1 MFSAALPIEKYTSD
15 LSNVDISLI
24 QKDVDRAAKDLELHP
39 TRRKEIFNLL
49 ALTCNDKALIDPQ
62 WALLAGRLLMEVIH
76 AEIPST
82 FGEATEK
89 MEPILNPD
97 YFQFVMKNKASLEA
111 ILIPENDFT
120 FDCFAVATLRKSYL
134 AHLKVDDQS
143 LLMECPQYMYLRVAT
158 YLHYPDLNEIRRT
171 YISLS
176 NGYYSQATPTL
187 FNSGMLRPQLS
198 SCFLSSVSDDMR
210 GITKAWHDQAV
221 ISKNSGGLG
230 CDYSNIRHSE
240 IGQHGFSRGLTP
252 WLKISNEIL
261 KTVDQCFGPD
271 TIVYSSKGPK
281 RIKDILPGDKLVRE
295 NGSFGRV
302 AKLLEYPVSEDVTLH
317 SFKTQHAMEP
327 VVVANCHPMLAF
339 KYPSGSGSYK
349 IIRERLDQ
357 GKIVPEYIDVGDL
370 DKDYFVAIP
379 IPVYERDL
387 PCISLEDCRM
397 YGILL
402 GDGYINKKRNEYK
415 VYLNDKSKKET
426 CEFVEEYLQNRN
438 IQFWVYKDK
447 GCKSY
452 GWAPSPKTFPFTRKM
467 LYTNNG
473 DKRICSTML
482 NLPVEKCLQ
491 IFKGVME
498 TDGCYRTGGEIQI
511 EQSSRHLADGIRF
524 ILLKAGIPTSGNV
537 RDRVGNISI
546 LKRGDQITTQKVTY
560 NLRIPKTD
568 VICDLLDRDDPS
580 AKLSYFVYDNK
591 IWSRVTTNKILKRSD
606 DTPVHIYDIEMENP
620 EGVEENANYLT
631 SVGLAHNGGKRKGSG
646 TIYVRDW
653 HVDVYEFIELRD
665 EGPEDM
671 RAKDLFLALMV
682 SDLFMKRV
690 RDDAK
695 WSLFCP
701 NKAKG
706 LTEVWGDKFEQ
717 LYLKYEADNVAT
729 RTVNARDLW
738 SHILNMQIKKGM
750 PFILYMD
757 ACNSKSNQ
765 QHTGMVRCSNLCV
778 AGNTQILTKEGYFPI
793 RKLEGEKVKVWNGEE
808 WSKVRVKKT
817 GTNKDLI
824 KVYLSDGSELECTPE
839 HKFYV
844 QKTYHGSSTEV
855 PAGDLQVDDKLI
867 KWDAP
872 IFEIETDQKFP
883 YPYTHGFYCGDGTDQ
898 VRNGKRMPRLTL
910 YGEKIALK
918 THLDYTSKGNVLDQE
933 HSSHQKLNL
942 GLSPKLKPK
951 YTVPLNYSIKT
962 RLQWFAGLCD
972 ADGTIA
978 RNGTNESLQ
987 VGSIDKKFL
996 LKVKLM
1002 LTTLGVHSKVTLCH
1016 PAKKRLMPDGKGGQ
1030 KEFDCQP
1037 FYRLIVSSYYLQRL
1051 LEQGLEFHRLKVEVR
1066 EPQRAADT
1074 FVKVVKIE
1082 DASQGVDTFCFT
1094 EPKRHMGVFNGI
1106 LTGQCT
1112 EIALNTGP
1120 DNLGNEEIASC
1131 TLSSVAI
1138 AKCVKYGADNKP
1150 YFDFDMLERLTAEVV
1165 RNLNMVIDRNYYP
1178 EDIPEIRYSN
1188 MRHRPLGIG
1197 VQGYADAVALLDMT
1211 WVQANPD
1218 FDPEKDQPE
1227 SKYVLSTTLKEFN
1240 AQVFETMY
1248 YAAIR
1253 ESIELAKVF
1262 GSYKTFTGSPASKG
1276 KFQFDMWGWSP
1287 GATSR
1292 YGTDKWQSLR
1302 DAMKRFGL
1310 RNSTLLS
1317 IMPTASS
1324 AHILGN
1330 QEACE
1335 PFTELIFA
1343 RTVLSGQF
1351 MLINKHIVRD
1361 LKEIGMWTDETIKT
1375 IINTRSLDGLTTLD
1389 PVTSDR
1395 LDYIKLKYLTV
1406 FEIPQKAILQLGADR
1421 GKFICQTES
1430 RNCFMARPT
1439 RTKLNAYHFYAWAAG
1454 LKTGMYYL
1462 RQRSLADPINFSAD
1476 TKIIP
1481 TGGPKK
1487 FAKGNVVCTDEV
1499 CLSCNA

>member
-1 MFSAALPIEKYTSD
+1 MFPATLSIEKYTRD
-15 LSNVDISLI
+15 LSNVDTSLI
-24 QKDVDRAAKDLELHP
+24 QKDVDRAVADLELHP

-62 WALLAGRLLMEVIH
+62 WALLAGRLLMDVIH
-76 AEIPST
+76 TEVPST
-82 FGEATEK
+82 FGKATEK
-89 MEPILNPD
+89 MEPILNVD
-97 YFQFVMKNKASLEA
+97 YFQFVMKNKTALEA
-111 ILIPENDFT
+111 MLIPENDFT
-120 FDCFAVATLRKSYL
+120 FDCFAVSTLRKSYL

-158 YLHYPDLNEIRRT
+158 YLHYPDMNAIRST

-281 RIKDILPGDKLVRE
+281 RIEDILPGDKLVRE
-295 NGSFGRV
+295 NGTFGRV
-302 AKLLEYPVSEDVTLH
+302 AKLLEYPVGDDVVLH
-317 SFKTQHAMEP
+317 SFKIQHSVEP
-327 VVVANCHPMLAF
+327 VAVASCHPMLAF

-349 IIRERLDQ
+349 IIRDRLDQ

-370 DKDYFVAIP
+370 DKDYFVATP
-379 IPVYERDL
+379 IPTYEKDI
-387 PCISLEDCRM
+387 PHISLEDCRM
-397 YGILL
+397 YGIFL

-426 CEFVEEYLQNRN
+426 CEFVKEYLQNRN
-438 IQFWVYKDK
+438 IQFWTFEDK

-467 LYTNNG
+467 LYTKNG

-546 LKRGDQITTQKVTY
+546 LKRGDQITTQKITY

-568 VICDLLDRDDPS
+568 IICDLLDRDNPS

-591 IWSRVTTNKILKRSD
+591 IWSRVTTNEILKVD
-606 DTPVHIYDIEMENP
+606 AVNTPTHIYDIEMENP
-620 EGVEENANYLT
+620 DNLEENANYLT

-682 SDLFMKRV
+682 SDIFMKRV
-690 RDDAK
+690 RDDGK

-717 LYLKYEADNVAT
+717 LYLKYESEGVAA

-750 PFILYMD
+750 PFLLYMD

-765 QHTGMVRCSNLCV
+765 QHTGIVRCSNLC
-778 AGNTQILTKEGYFPI
+778 
-793 RKLEGEKVKVWNGEE
+793 
-808 WSKVRVKKT
+808 
-817 GTNKDLI
+817 
-824 KVYLSDGSELECTPE
+824 C
-839 HKFYV
+839 
-844 QKTYHGSSTEV
+844 
-855 PAGDLQVDDKLI
+855 
-867 KWDAP
+867 
-872 IFEIETDQKFP
+872 EIT
-883 YPYTHGFYCGDGTDQ
+883 
-898 VRNGKRMPRLTL
+898 
-910 YGEKIALK
+910 
-918 THLDYTSKGNVLDQE
+918 
-933 HSSHQKLNL
+933 
-942 GLSPKLKPK
+942 
-951 YTVPLNYSIKT
+951 
-962 RLQWFAGLCD
+962 
-972 ADGTIA
+972 
-978 RNGTNESLQ
+978 
-987 VGSIDKKFL
+987 
-996 LKVKLM
+996 
-1002 LTTLGVHSKVTLCH
+1002 
-1016 PAKKRLMPDGKGGQ
+1016 
-1030 KEFDCQP
+1030 
-1037 FYRLIVSSYYLQRL
+1037 
-1051 LEQGLEFHRLKVEVR
+1051 
-1066 EPQRAADT
+1066 
-1074 FVKVVKIE
+1074 
-1082 DASQGVDTFCFT
+1082 
-1094 EPKRHMGVFNGI
+1094 
-1106 LTGQCT
+1106 
-1112 EIALNTGP
+1112 LNTGP

-1138 AKCVKYGADNKP
+1138 GKCVKSDDEGKS

-1197 VQGYADAVALLDMT
+1197 VQGYADAVALLDMA
-1211 WVQANPD
+1211 WVQPNPS
-1218 FDPEKDQPE
+1218 FDVEKDQPE
-1227 SKYVLSTTLKEFN
+1227 SKYVVSSALKEFN

-1262 GSYKTFTGSPASKG
+1262 GPYKTFEGSPASKG

-1287 GATSR
+1287 SDNGATLSR
-1292 YGTDKWQSLR
+1292 YGGERWNNLR
-1302 DAMKRFGL
+1302 CDMKRFGL

-1335 PFTELIFA
+1335 PFTELIYA

-1351 MLINKHIVRD
+1351 MLVNKHLVRD
-1361 LKEIGMWTDETIKT
+1361 LKEIGMWTDDTIKT
-1375 IINTRSLDGLTTLD
+1375 IISTRSLENIKA
-1389 PVTSDR
+1389 VSEEKASR
-1395 LDYIKLKYLTV
+1395 LEYIKMKYLTV

-1481 TGGPKK
+1481 TGKK
-1487 FAKGNVVCTDEV
+1487 FSKVVCTDEV